1 MKINKEN
8 YGRFIIDYYDGQLS
22 SDEERK
28 LLLFLDRHPALKE
41 AFESFEE
48 VPVLPDEP
56 LEFPEKQS
64 LQKTEIVAV
73 DAVNEDNYNEYFVLL
88 MDEELTREE
97 QYSVKVFLQQNPQLQ
112 GQFRLLGMTKVVPDE
127 AVVFENKEQLRKHR
141 PVFLLRYAGW
151 AVAAVLLLLLGIRFF
166 LVAPKQKTVR
176 NQLAVENIPSK
187 SMKIGL
193 TKVSPRFIRESKIV
207 AGSQTLPVL
216 KSSYSLTKRQPV
228 ETLAS
233 ADIYEP
239 LKLGKDYAPLR
250 FPETRKREEIMAL
263 SLPVVVQK
271 PERNGFLRHTIGRP
285 FSQLATVFALQK
297 KKRKA
302 YGTHDKGF
310 VKLLQGGVDAMNA
323 LTDNDVVMV
332 KTYDA
337 DGNLIDYRLLSD
349 NFSIN
354 RPVREKGSR

>member
-1 MKINKEN
+1 M
-8 YGRFIIDYYDGQLS
+8 
-22 SDEERK
+22 
-28 LLLFLDRHPALKE
+28 
-41 AFESFEE
+41 
-48 VPVLPDEP
+48 
-56 LEFPEKQS
+56 
-64 LQKTEIVAV
+64 
-73 DAVNEDNYNEYFVLL
+73 
-88 MDEELTREE
+88 
-97 QYSVKVFLQQNPQLQ
+97 
-112 GQFRLLGMTKVVPDE
+112 
-127 AVVFENKEQLRKHR
+127 
-141 PVFLLRYAGW
+141 
-151 AVAAVLLLLLGIRFF
+151 LLLLLGIRFF

-193 TKVSPRFIRESKIV
+193 TKVSPLFIRESKIV
-207 AGSQTLPVL
+207 VGRQTLPVL

-302 YGTHDKGF
+302 YGTRDKGF
-310 VKLLQGGVDAMNA
+310 VKVLQGGVDAMNA